1 MAVELV
7 RGSVS
12 EMSIS
17 RGKTVAVGSVESWHN
32 KRPIKAFQKPTTI
45 QGNVTPSNIMSVTY
59 KTVGTWGERASCMS
73 QSMNKAE
80 LTESKQKRLRRAE
93 IARAEG
99 LFIKVFKGMAS
110 GSLIL
115 CKMLY

>member
-1 MAVELV
+1 
-7 RGSVS
+7 
-12 EMSIS
+12 MSIS
-17 RGKTVAVGSVESWHN
+17 RGKTAAVGPVESWYN
-32 KRPIKAFQKPTTI
+32 KRPIKPFQKPTTI
-45 QGNVTPSNIMSVTY
+45 QGKVTPCMIRSAMYSA
-59 KTVGTWGERASCMS
+59 VGTWGERASCIS

-115 CKMLY
+115 CEMLY

>member
-1 MAVELV
+1 
-7 RGSVS
+7 
-12 EMSIS
+12 
-17 RGKTVAVGSVESWHN
+17 
-32 KRPIKAFQKPTTI
+32 
-45 QGNVTPSNIMSVTY
+45 
-59 KTVGTWGERASCMS
+59 MS

-115 CKMLY
+115 CEMLA